1 MAPLLGPTRTAWIAA
16 GGAVVAGVVAISV
29 LLSVPV
35 PNGRSTPQPLVADAP
50 SSAAA
55 TATPPPL
62 DQPWYR
68 TGLPVDGE
76 IIPIGAETVGH
87 VSVARIA
94 ERSVRV
100 TITGFSTD
108 RRSADMRVQ
117 LTGGD
122 VVGTGADA
130 EWIPDGDPV
139 EVGVIPHGASSVVID
154 LRTPQILPPSVH
166 SLVVLDWNTTTILGG
181 AELLPS
187 T

>member
-1 MAPLLGPTRTAWIAA
+1 
-16 GGAVVAGVVAISV
+16 
-29 LLSVPV
+29 
-35 PNGRSTPQPLVADAP
+35 
-50 SSAAA
+50 
-55 TATPPPL
+55 
-62 DQPWYR
+62 
-68 TGLPVDGE
+68 
-76 IIPIGAETVGH
+76 
-87 VSVARIA
+87 
-94 ERSVRV
+94 
-100 TITGFSTD
+100 
-108 RRSADMRVQ
+108 MRVQ